1 VLGDPL
7 KLEADAIDHMIDLNA
22 RAPNHA
28 AILAARGM
36 RDNGRINVPL
46 AAGRCGTFF
55 RPANNL

>member
-7 KLEADAIDHMIDLNA
+7 TLEADAIDHMIDLNA
-22 RAPNHA
+22 RAPYQA

-36 RDNGRINVPL
+36 PDNGRINVPMARWPL
-46 AAGRCGTFF
+46 RDFF